1 MAAPLSIGLPVYN
14 GAEHLA
20 EALTS
25 LLGQEYGD
33 FELIISD
40 NASTDATEEICRTFA
55 GRDRRVQYHRQ
66 ATNCGAAANYNR
78 VFELSLGRYFKWA
91 THDDVCAPAYLRRCM
106 EAISANP
113 GRAVLCYGKTILI
126 DGSGA
131 VIRPYE
137 DHLDI
142 RDARPAARLRHLL
155 RNLVLCNAIAGVIR
169 ADALRATGLI
179 GTYGGSDV
187 VLLAELVL
195 QGEFWEIPEPLFY
208 RRMARDAANAGHET
222 PKHMHGKDTSA
233 QIAAWFD
240 PRNRERLV
248 LPGTR
253 RLWEHLRAIKRAGLS
268 WSDKLECYDVLLQER
283 LLRQRQWR
291 VLGGE
296 VKQAVRRKLARTT
309 RRGATAVPASA
320 RPE

>member
-1 MAAPLSIGLPVYN
+1 MAPPISIGLPVYN

-25 LLGQEYGD
+25 LLAQEYGD

-40 NASTDATEEICRTFA
+40 NASTDATEEICRAFA
-55 GRDRRVQYHRQ
+55 GRDRRIHYHRQ
-66 ATNCGAAANYNR
+66 ATNGGAAANYNR

-106 EAISANP
+106 ETVRADP
-113 GRAVLCYGKTILI
+113 GRIVLCYGKTILI
-126 DGSGA
+126 DGAGA

-155 RNLVLCNAIAGVIR
+155 RNLVLCNAIAGLIR
-169 ADALRATGLI
+169 ADALRQTGLI
-179 GTYGGSDV
+179 GTYGGADV

-222 PKHMHGKDTSA
+222 PKHMHGKETSA

-268 WSDKLECYDVLLQER
+268 WSDKLECTDVLLQER

-296 VKQAVRRKLARTT
+296 VKQAVRRKLARTA
-309 RRGATAVPASA
+309 RRGATAPA